1 MNQLFNPLNYS
12 EFQAFEA
19 LPRWKPP
26 GVYRRKPDS
35 HPVPPSYFFLL
46 PFPIVPGNKKAA
58 EAFLHPAAFRLI
70 VFSYANPRESSVG
83 WSITAVVVSP
93 WSA

>member
-1 MNQLFNPLNYS
+1 MNQLFNTVNYF

-26 GVYRRKPDS
+26 GLYIAQAGITRHFLETKKPPRHLCARRLLVDS
-35 HPVPPSYFFLL
+35 LT
-46 PFPIVPGNKKAA
+46 
-58 EAFLHPAAFRLI
+58 
-70 VFSYANPRESSVG
+70 YANPRESSVG

-93 WSA
+93 